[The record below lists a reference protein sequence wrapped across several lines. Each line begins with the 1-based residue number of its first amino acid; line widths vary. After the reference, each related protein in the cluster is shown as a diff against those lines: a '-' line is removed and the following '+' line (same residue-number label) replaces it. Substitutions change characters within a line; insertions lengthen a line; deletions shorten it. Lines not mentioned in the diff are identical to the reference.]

1 MIARLLLIGAGG
13 FLGAVGRY
21 LLGGAVQRLGGA
33 TTAFPWGTL
42 AVNVLGCLIIGALY
56 GIAEA
61 REVGS
66 GVRLFLATGVLG
78 GFTTFSTFGLET
90 VALAREGA
98 PLRAGVNAVATL
110 ALCLAAVWLG
120 HAMASGR

>member
-1 MIARLLLIGAGG
+1 MIVRLLLIGAGG

-33 TTAFPWGTL
+33 TAFPWGTL
-42 AVNVLGCLIIGALY
+42 AVNVLGCLAIGALY

-61 REVGS
+61 RDVGS
-66 GVRLFLATGVLG
+66 GARLFLATGVLG

-90 VALAREGA
+90 VALARDGA
-98 PLRAGVNAVATL
+98 PLRAASNAVATL
-110 ALCLAAVWLG
+110 ALCLLAVWLG
-120 HAMASGR
+120 HALASGR